1 MLLPLSL
8 LIGWTASA
16 KEDNRML
23 AKTAGCAVVRD
34 RPCHADNGRGVV
46 VRVSPGLRCVSRVAL
61 HICAFV
67 ATALTRSP
75 FSCLQFSHFCRELFP
90 VFSFRMVSLEITR
103 PVRLLDSACHC
114 GVPVLRCCLYP
125 THTFKKEADLRRSQ
139 CKGAGFS

>member
-1 MLLPLSL
+1 M
-8 LIGWTASA
+8 
-16 KEDNRML
+16 
-23 AKTAGCAVVRD
+23 
-34 RPCHADNGRGVV
+34 
-46 VRVSPGLRCVSRVAL
+46 RVSPGLRCVSRAAL

-90 VFSFRMVSLEITR
+90 VFSFGMVSLEITR

-125 THTFKKEADLRRSQ
+125 PTRSKTKLISAESVQ
-139 CKGAGFS
+139 RGSFIEYS